1 MHLEEKG
8 RHNLWGGLIDE
19 FGLMMMLMGVL
30 IDYPSRYVNG
40 NPRGIRDEPRKNTF
54 LSLLA

>member
-19 FGLMMMLMGVL
+19 FGLMMMLKGVL
-30 IDYPSRYVNG
+30 IDYPSRYVND
-40 NPRGIRDEPRKNTF
+40 NP
-54 LSLLA
+54 